1 MSIRRYGLDDCV
13 FEFSSHS
20 IGRYLSGFD
29 PDRRQ
34 DALAGYL
41 GHLGVAEK
49 IQFAHM
55 FVNDPFAQPTFWQDQ

>member
-1 MSIRRYGLDDCV
+1 MIAFLSFHRIALGDTFLGLT
-13 FEFSSHS
+13 
-20 IGRYLSGFD
+20 

-55 FVNDPFAQPTFWQDQ
+55 FVNDPFA

>member
-1 MSIRRYGLDDCV
+1 MEGQKMLPSDTFLGLT
-13 FEFSSHS
+13 
-20 IGRYLSGFD
+20 